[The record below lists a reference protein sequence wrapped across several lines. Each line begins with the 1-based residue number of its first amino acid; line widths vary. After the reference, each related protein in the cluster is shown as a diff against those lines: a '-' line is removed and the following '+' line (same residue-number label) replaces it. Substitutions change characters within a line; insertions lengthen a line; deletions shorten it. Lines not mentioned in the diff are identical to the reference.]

1 MKSDNAKKGYNRAP
15 HRSLLRAT
23 GHTDREINKPWVG
36 VVNSFNEIVPGH
48 RHLKDISK
56 AVKEGIIEGGGTPF
70 EFPTVAVC
78 DGIAMNHEGMRYS
91 LPSRELIADSIEVMA
106 KGHQFDALVLIP
118 NCDKTVPGML
128 IAAAR
133 INIPTIIVGG
143 GPMLAGR
150 WQDKRVDLKTV
161 FEGVGAV
168 SADKMSEE
176 DLKELEKHACPTCGS
191 CAGMFTANTMSCITE
206 ALGMALPGNG
216 TVPAVMGER
225 IALAR
230 KSGLKVMDLLEKN
243 ICPKDIITPESIRNA
258 VAVDMALGGSTNT
271 VLHIPAVAH
280 AADVVMNLE
289 VFDDISRQI
298 PHLCSMSPS
307 GKHFIEDLYYAGGI
321 QSVMKELSESGK
333 LNLDVITATGD
344 TLENNLKDATRAQ
357 SEVIRPLDNPYHEQG
372 GLAILTGNIAPD
384 GAVVK
389 QSAVA
394 PEMLKHTGPARVF
407 ESEEKAYEAIINNEI
422 TEGDVVVILYEGPQ
436 GGPGMREMLS
446 PTAALAGMGLDKSVA
461 LLTDGRFSGASRGA
475 SIGHISPEAATGG
488 PIAVV
493 EEGDIIEINIPERKL
508 NLKISSEEMEKR
520 LKNWEPGEPEIT
532 TGYLARYRE
541 FVDTADTGAVF
552 KK

>member
-1 MKSDNAKKGYNRAP
+1 
-15 HRSLLRAT
+15 
-23 GHTDREINKPWVG
+23 
-36 VVNSFNEIVPGH
+36 
-48 RHLKDISK
+48 
-56 AVKEGIIEGGGTPF
+56 
-70 EFPTVAVC
+70 
-78 DGIAMNHEGMRYS
+78 
-91 LPSRELIADSIEVMA
+91 
-106 KGHQFDALVLIP
+106 
-118 NCDKTVPGML
+118 
-128 IAAAR
+128 
-133 INIPTIIVGG
+133 
-143 GPMLAGR
+143 
-150 WQDKRVDLKTV
+150 
-161 FEGVGAV
+161 
-168 SADKMSEE
+168 
-176 DLKELEKHACPTCGS
+176 
-191 CAGMFTANTMSCITE
+191 
-206 ALGMALPGNG
+206 
-216 TVPAVMGER
+216 
-225 IALAR
+225 
-230 KSGLKVMDLLEKN
+230 EKN

-321 QSVMKELSESGK
+321 QSVIKELSESGK

-407 ESEEKAYEAIINNEI
+407 ESEEKAYEAIINNKI

>member
-15 HRSLLRAT
+15 HRSLLRST

-48 RHLKDISK
+48 RHLKDITQ
-56 AVKEGIIEGGGTPF
+56 AVKEGVIAGGGTPF
-70 EFPTVAVC
+70 EVPAIAVC

-106 KGHQFDALVLIP
+106 KAHQFDALVLIP

-143 GPMLAGR
+143 GPMLAGH
-150 WQDKRVDLKTV
+150 WQGERVDLKTV

-168 SADKMSEE
+168 SSDKMSEE
-176 DLKELEKHACPTCGS
+176 DLKDLEKSACPTCGS

-206 ALGMALPGNG
+206 ALGMGLPGNG
-216 TVPAVMGER
+216 TIPAVMGER

-230 KSGLKVMDLLEKN
+230 KSGLKVMDLLKNN

-271 VLHIPAVAH
+271 VLHIPAIAH
-280 AADVVMNLE
+280 EADVVMNLE
-289 VFDDISRQI
+289 VFDDVSSQI

-307 GKHFIEDLYYAGGI
+307 GQHFIEDLYYAGGI
-321 QSVMKELSESGK
+321 PQVMKKLADAGK
-333 LNLDVITATGD
+333 LNLDVITATGNS
-344 TLENNLKDATRAQ
+344 LEDNLQEVKDID

-394 PEMLKHTGPARVF
+394 PEMLKHKGPARVF
-407 ESEEKAYEAIINNEI
+407 ESEEEAYEAIINNKI
-422 TEGDVVVILYEGPQ
+422 VEGDVVVILYEGPQ

-446 PTAALAGMGLDKSVA
+446 PTASLAGMGLDKSVA

-488 PIAVV
+488 PIAAIR
-493 EEGDIIEINIPERKL
+493 EGDIIEINIPERKL
-508 NLKISSEEMEKR
+508 NLEITGKEMESR
-520 LKNWEPGEPEIT
+520 MKNWEPKEPEINS
-532 TGYLARYRE
+532 GYLARYRE